1 MEIRYNVTGVKRKE
15 LVKVIANATGTRA
28 EYKFMPTCNY
38 EIDYFT
44 VTKDG
49 TLLFDDRADSEEVE
63 RVLEA
68 IAAAGFEYEPQ
79 DGGEQPSRE
88 EAKETAEAAGTAPQE
103 TNLGGPRQTNRFV
116 GERTSSE
123 VNELSASDGSERYG
137 ACEDALTVEIPLD
150 KVVVGNLTKLLDAK
164 GGLIKKALGAQNLG
178 IEILE
183 DRVAFPW
190 FTEMPDADA
199 VKAYTHFISALCE
212 MSKNAK
218 RVTATEK
225 PVANEKYAFRCF
237 LLRLGFIGSE
247 YKLERKILLQNLS
260 GNSAFKSKEQ
270 EEILQPEPA
279 GPATCMVIEENAD
292 LTEALLDEVL
302 IQQVNAELGGAGHE
316 VSE

>member
-1 MEIRYNVTGVKRKE
+1 MEIRYNVTGAKRKE
-15 LVKVIANATGTRA
+15 LVKVIANATGARA

-68 IAAAGFEYEPQ
+68 ISAAGFECEPQ
-79 DGGEQPSRE
+79 DGGEQPFGE
-88 EAKETAEAAGTAPQE
+88 ETKEAAEAADTAPQE

-150 KVVVGNLTKLLDAK
+150 KVAVGNLTKLLDAK
-164 GGLIKKALGAQNLG
+164 GNLIRKALGITDLR
-178 IEILE
+178 IEVLE

-190 FTEMPDADA
+190 FSQVDTDSAA
-199 VKAYTHFISALCE
+199 AYTHFISALCE
-212 MSKNAK
+212 MSRNAK

-225 PVANEKYAFRCF
+225 PVDNEKYAFRCF

-247 YKLERKILLQNLS
+247 YKRERKILLKNLTGS
-260 GNSAFKSKEQ
+260 SAFK
-270 EEILQPEPA
+270 
-279 GPATCMVIEENAD
+279 N
-292 LTEALLDEVL
+292 
-302 IQQVNAELGGAGHE
+302 GGVGHE